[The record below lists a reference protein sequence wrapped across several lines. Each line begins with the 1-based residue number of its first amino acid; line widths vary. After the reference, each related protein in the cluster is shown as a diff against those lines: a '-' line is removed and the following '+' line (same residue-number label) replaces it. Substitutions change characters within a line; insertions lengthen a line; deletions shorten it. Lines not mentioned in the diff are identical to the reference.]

1 MLIPLINWN
10 SNYRILTFF
19 FQLIYFSIK
28 STYKSYR
35 HILVLFVK
43 GWKYI
48 LLWGHNN
55 VWSWGCTQSIFHLLP
70 FQIGQKTI
78 HHRVWAL
85 FAHGQWSI
93 STIVAMMQQ
102 KWRVGLAFFTLCSGH
117 FHKKL
122 VQTKTKLSLLLPML
136 KVHIKY
142 NTNLK
147 LGHWEKRK
155 KHGLMRRGRRIHKI
169 PMVELELPP
178 TICGQ
183 KLNKNDGGKE
193 IERPHRNRIW
203 IFFRHLVYLCP
214 QNWSHRRL
222 GSGGWRHP

>member
-1 MLIPLINWN
+1 MCEVGVVLKAYFICCPFKLGKKRYIIVSGPSLLMVNDPSRPL
-10 SNYRILTFF
+10 
-19 FQLIYFSIK
+19 
-28 STYKSYR
+28 
-35 HILVLFVK
+35 
-43 GWKYI
+43 
-48 LLWGHNN
+48 LLWCNKNGA
-55 VWSWGCTQSIFHLLP
+55 WAWP
-70 FQIGQKTI
+70 FL
-78 HHRVWAL
+78 H
-85 FAHGQWSI
+85 
-93 STIVAMMQQ
+93 
-102 KWRVGLAFFTLCSGH
+102 SGH

-122 VQTKTKLSLLLPML
+122 VQPTTKLSLLLML

-142 NTNLK
+142 NANLK